1 MRTSLGK
8 LEIVVLGTRGKALGA
23 ACPPGSRC
31 TWLLLVVWS
40 RLHCL
45 TGCWRIRLCT
55 VARCSGA
62 AEPLAGSLPLTSKA
76 LLYPMGHE
84 VSVLSFGISAWEPCI
99 GTGRG
104 RHAQH
109 VLCSKPYRGSTARAV
124 RGASSSSSS
133 GNYTQHLPQSP
144 RFSFELYL

>member
-1 MRTSLGK
+1 MWCWGHKEKLWEQPAPEAAGARGCFCLSGVAFTALLG
-8 LEIVVLGTRGKALGA
+8 VGGSDWAL
-23 ACPPGSRC
+23 
-31 TWLLLVVWS
+31 
-40 RLHCL
+40 
-45 TGCWRIRLCT
+45 
-55 VARCSGA
+55 ARRSGA

-104 RHAQH
+104 RRAQH
-109 VLCSKPYRGSTARAV
+109 VLCSKPYRGSTTRAV

-133 GNYTQHLPQSP
+133 GNYTQQRPQSP